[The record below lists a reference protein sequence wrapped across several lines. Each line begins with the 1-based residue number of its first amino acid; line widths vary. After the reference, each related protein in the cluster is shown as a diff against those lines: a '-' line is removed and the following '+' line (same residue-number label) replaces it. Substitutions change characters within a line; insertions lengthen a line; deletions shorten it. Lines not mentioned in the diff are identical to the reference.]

1 LLFFKLPARWRERE
15 TENGGDDAGGNEGEK
30 KNIFYLPEP
39 FILGWRAGAIL
50 RDFCDVL
57 ATF

>member
-1 LLFFKLPARWRERE
+1 MARE

-39 FILGWRAGAIL
+39 FILGWRAGGRYL
-50 RDFCDVL
+50 VRL
-57 ATF
+57 L

>member
-1 LLFFKLPARWRERE
+1 MARK

-50 RDFCDVL
+50 CDFCDVL